1 MPLLT
6 PHNGL
11 QLSICK
17 LAGTLSFSLT
27 INGKRVSKSEISD
40 IDTSVKEEIPIGL
53 GTLVT
58 AVGLELFLIKND
70 GTLELE
76 FLGDTGGIGNW
87 RFKGLAQEERIVMV
101 AAAGMQAES
110 AHMKEKEMQNESIA
124 TQELGMQTE
133 TVVTNE
139 MKIQMHQ
146 QVSCSVGTQTD
157 TAAIV
162 KEPSTGKKRKQPFQP
177 YIANK
182 RARSAKSSDP
192 WPKHLYAECSRKT
205 PDFKGGDGLLH
216 IDLENGKVW
225 FEGVYGTSKYTECLE
240 KKQVDLRDT
249 SSKSP
254 SVSLLIFPH
263 MKQAYAKYFHF
274 QDHDHELRL
283 GRDTLAKAQ
292 KEIFR
297 IHRNPKRHAI
307 WGNND
312 GSAYKS
318 DEVRFKDPTIIVD
331 AIIHCIDMTSGR
343 APVHDPSVKAEF
355 EEKKKNHEA
364 EIVLLGNRSN
374 EKRREL
380 GVIWRRLQMIEIQ
393 RRVRYNKLRQ
403 YVRS

>member
-1 MPLLT
+1 
-6 PHNGL
+6 
-11 QLSICK
+11 
-17 LAGTLSFSLT
+17 
-27 INGKRVSKSEISD
+27 
-40 IDTSVKEEIPIGL
+40 VKEEIPTRL

-87 RFKGLAQEERIVMV
+87 RFKGLAQEERMVMV
-101 AAAGMQAES
+101 AAAGMQTES
-110 AHMKEKEMQNESIA
+110 AHTKEKKMQTESIA
-124 TQELGMQTE
+124 TKELGIQTE
-133 TVVTNE
+133 TVVTRE
-139 MKIQMHQ
+139 MEVQMHQ
-146 QVSCSVGTQTD
+146 QAGCSIGTQTD
-157 TAAIV
+157 TAAIA

-182 RARSAKSSDP
+182 RARSAKGSDP

-216 IDLENGKVW
+216 IDLESAKVW

-240 KKQVDLRDT
+240 NKQVDLRDI

-254 SVSLLIFPH
+254 SVSLLFFPH

-297 IHRNPKRHAI
+297 IHRSPKRHAI

-312 GSAYKS
+312 GSAHKS
-318 DEVRFKDPTIIVD
+318 DEVGFKDPTIILD

-343 APVHDPSVKAEF
+343 VPVHSPSVEAEF
-355 EEKKKNHEA
+355 EERKKSYEA
-364 EIVLLGNRSN
+364 AIVLLGNRPS
-374 EKRREL
+374 EKRRTLDMSWGKLQITENQ
-380 GVIWRRLQMIEIQ
+380 RLE
-393 RRVRYNKLRQ
+393 RYNKLRQ
-403 YVRS
+403 YVRG